1 MHKTRGTT
9 AAKPAEHT
17 GVPLGRR
24 AFCGLALL
32 GGMGALGL
40 AGCGADGAASSDADG
55 QEAADKASGQESAA
69 AEGDGDGDAANDP
82 GAADAAP
89 EPVKASTFA
98 FNTLVNITAYG
109 VEDDV
114 VTDCLNDCAA
124 YEDLF
129 SARKEGTD
137 VARINEAGGAPVE
150 VSADTADLIAAGLDY
165 GRQTDGAFDITIGS
179 VSLLWDF
186 VNAVKPDD
194 AAIAEGLRHIDY
206 TQVELEGTTVTM
218 GDPEARLDLG
228 GIAKGWIAARLV
240 EKLAN
245 AGCTSGLVD
254 LGTSSVYA
262 MGSKPDG
269 SPWRVGLRDPKDSMS
284 SLVGVVEVAD
294 EAITSSGLYD
304 QEFELDGQTYWHILD
319 PKTGYPAQTDML
331 GVTLI
336 GTDPVQGDALSTTLS
351 VMGIEEGKAWVE
363 EHHPELVAMFVNED
377 DEATFA
383 NGFESHGYMPV
394 ESDSAK

>member
-1 MHKTRGTT
+1 MSNESKMSQ
-9 AAKPAEHT
+9 AS
-17 GVPLGRR
+17 LGPRIDRR
-24 AFCGLALL
+24 TLCGMALMGGLGLIGLAN
-32 GGMGALGL
+32 GRV
-40 AGCGADGAASSDADG
+40 
-55 QEAADKASGQESAA
+55 
-69 AEGDGDGDAANDP
+69 
-82 GAADAAP
+82 ADAAESTDKQGGTAASDAQS

-109 VEDDV
+109 VDADV
-114 VTDCLNDCAA
+114 VASCIKDCAT

-129 SARKEGTD
+129 SARKEGAEI
-137 VARINEAGGAPVE
+137 VRINEAGGEPVE
-150 VSADTADLIAAGLDY
+150 VSADTADLIAAGLEY

-186 VNAVKPDD
+186 INAVKPTDEE
-194 AAIAEGLRHIDY
+194 IAEGLKHIDY
-206 TQVELEGTTVTM
+206 TQVALDGTTVTM

-240 EKLAN
+240 DKLEQ

-254 LGTSSVYA
+254 LGTSSVFA
-262 MGSKPDG
+262 IGSKPDG

-284 SLVGVVEVAD
+284 SLAGVVEVCD

-304 QEFELDGQTYWHILD
+304 QEFELDGQKYWHILD

-336 GTDPVQGDALSTTLS
+336 GTDPMQGDALSTTLS
-351 VMGIEEGKAWVE
+351 VMGIEEGSAWVE
-363 EHHPELVAMFVNED
+363 KNHPEIAAMFVD
-377 DEATFA
+377 QSDEATFA
-383 NGFESHGYMPV
+383 NGFESHGYMAV
-394 ESDSAK
+394 KNTK

>member
-1 MHKTRGTT
+1 MRKTRGTT
-9 AAKPAEHT
+9 KAGLAGHT
-17 GVPLGRR
+17 GAPLGRR

-32 GGMGALGL
+32 GGMGALSF
-40 AGCGADGAASSDADG
+40 AGCAADGAVPGDAG
-55 QEAADKASGQESAA
+55 EKEAADKAPAQESADD
-69 AEGDGDGDAANDP
+69 EGAGNGDAATSP
-82 GAADAAP
+82 ADAAAP

-109 VEDDV
+109 VDDDV
-114 VTDCLNDCAA
+114 VSGCLNDCAT
-124 YEDLF
+124 YEGLF

-194 AAIAEGLRHIDY
+194 AAIAEGLKHIDY
-206 TQVELEGTTVTM
+206 TQVSLDGTTVTM

-228 GIAKGWIAARLV
+228 GIAKGWIAARLA
-240 EKLAN
+240 EKLEQ
-245 AGCTSGLVD
+245 AGCTAGLVD

-262 MGSKPDG
+262 IGTKPDG
-269 SPWRVGLRDPKDSMS
+269 TPWRVGLRDPKDSMS
-284 SLVGVVEVAD
+284 SLAGVVEVAD

-336 GTDPVQGDALSTTLS
+336 GADPTQGDALSTTLS
-351 VMGIEEGKAWVE
+351 VMGIEEGTAWVE
-363 EHHPELVAMFVNED
+363 EHHPELAAMFVNED

-383 NGFESHGYMPV
+383 NGFESHGYAPV
-394 ESDSAK
+394 ASGSAK

>member
-1 MHKTRGTT
+1 MKGNSGMGNVHM
-9 AAKPAEHT
+9 
-17 GVPLGRR
+17 GRR
-24 AFCGLALL
+24 AFCELALL

-40 AGCGADGAASSDADG
+40 AGCASDGAVSDDADG
-55 QEAADKASGQESAA
+55 REAAGEEPEQASAA
-69 AEGDGDGDAANDP
+69 GGETGGEEAAT
-82 GAADAAP
+82 ASVAP

-109 VEDDV
+109 VDDDV
-114 VTDCLNDCAA
+114 VTGCLDDCAA

-137 VARINEAGGAPVE
+137 IARVNEAGGDPVE

-186 VNAVKPDD
+186 TNAVKPDD
-194 AAIAEGLRHIDY
+194 DAIAEGLKHIDY
-206 TQVELEGTTVTM
+206 TQVVLDGTTVTM

-228 GIAKGWIAARLV
+228 GIAKGWIAARLA
-240 EKLAN
+240 EKLTG

-262 MGSKPDG
+262 IGAKPDG
-269 SPWRVGLRDPKDSMS
+269 TPWRVGLRDPKDSMS
-284 SLVGVVEVAD
+284 SLAGVVEVAD

-304 QEFELDGQTYWHILD
+304 QEFELDGKTYWHILD

-336 GTDPVQGDALSTTLS
+336 GADPVQGDALSTTLS
-351 VMGIEEGKAWVE
+351 VMGIEEGTAWVE
-363 EHHPELVAMFVNED
+363 EHHPELAAMFVDED

-383 NGFESHGYMPV
+383 NGFESHGYVPV
-394 ESDSAK
+394 ASASE